1 MSRAVARLPDG
12 RIIARCRRAHYAGQL
27 PPRRLAD
34 PTEPRSRLEERRDGS
49 RSSEGH
55 GPARNS
61 SPSTRARSCPR
72 TGFSKAFWGTDAL
85 SDSALTRS
93 IAELRHTLS
102 DDAER
107 PSLVETIPKRGYR
120 LIAPVTP
127 VTVPAPYG
135 PMSLPGEGSDSR
147 RKNQSIDEPAFDAT
161 LTTSPTQSA
170 AVAPAAPYGLL
181 PEQPRRGERV
191 WLARPLATAV
201 AIMTI
206 VGGGLWL
213 GAARWFVAHG
223 PGVEAVR
230 GSSVSS
236 PGEERPLDGRKERPL
251 AVLPFINL
259 KPDAETDFLSFS
271 LADAIIA
278 RLAIIRTIDVRAAFT
293 VHKYRTQTPT
303 LRQVAEDLHV
313 SLILTGSYFKEGNV
327 LRVTPQLVDVASNQ
341 TLYQES
347 FDIEYDRLLA
357 VQERVAAQLLSA
369 LHVSLSSHERER
381 WESDRPRHPLAYE
394 FFLRGRDYYEASRY
408 THGIEFFEKSVA
420 LDPEFARAW
429 AFLGYAYAL
438 NASLRLGG
446 REQYDKAVAAY
457 KKAIALN
464 PADPRPHV
472 QMADI
477 LIETNRVEE
486 AAQVL
491 RDVLQ
496 QHSRDAHAFWG
507 LAYAYRYAGL
517 LDQSVIAAERS
528 VAIDPFL
535 LTGGNIFLTYL
546 YQGEYD
552 KFLRSFTIDDRSA
565 YQVFYAGFGRYHLK
579 SYEAAA
585 RDFDRAY
592 ELDSSL
598 LQARVGKA
606 LSHAIKGKRAAA
618 TELLQATEREI
629 DEREVGDA
637 EGHYKLAQVYAVLHD
652 TPAALRV
659 LRKSIEGGFFCYPY
673 FRNDP
678 LMESVRRERE
688 YTVLLEQ
695 ARQRHDR
702 FKRRFF

>member
-313 SLILTGSYFKEGNV
+313 SLILTGS
-327 LRVTPQLVDVASNQ
+327 
-341 TLYQES
+341 
-347 FDIEYDRLLA
+347 
-357 VQERVAAQLLSA
+357 
-369 LHVSLSSHERER
+369 
-381 WESDRPRHPLAYE
+381 
-394 FFLRGRDYYEASRY
+394 
-408 THGIEFFEKSVA
+408 
-420 LDPEFARAW
+420 
-429 AFLGYAYAL
+429 
-438 NASLRLGG
+438 
-446 REQYDKAVAAY
+446 
-457 KKAIALN
+457 
-464 PADPRPHV
+464 
-472 QMADI
+472 
-477 LIETNRVEE
+477 
-486 AAQVL
+486 
-491 RDVLQ
+491 
-496 QHSRDAHAFWG
+496 
-507 LAYAYRYAGL
+507 AG
-517 LDQSVIAAERS
+517 
-528 VAIDPFL
+528 
-535 LTGGNIFLTYL
+535 
-546 YQGEYD
+546 
-552 KFLRSFTIDDRSA
+552 
-565 YQVFYAGFGRYHLK
+565 
-579 SYEAAA
+579 
-585 RDFDRAY
+585 
-592 ELDSSL
+592 
-598 LQARVGKA
+598 
-606 LSHAIKGKRAAA
+606 
-618 TELLQATEREI
+618 
-629 DEREVGDA
+629 
-637 EGHYKLAQVYAVLHD
+637 VY
-652 TPAALRV
+652 
-659 LRKSIEGGFFCYPY
+659 C
-673 FRNDP
+673 
-678 LMESVRRERE
+678 
-688 YTVLLEQ
+688 
-695 ARQRHDR
+695 
-702 FKRRFF
+702 

>member
-1 MSRAVARLPDG
+1 M
-12 RIIARCRRAHYAGQL
+12 
-27 PPRRLAD
+27 
-34 PTEPRSRLEERRDGS
+34 
-49 RSSEGH
+49 
-55 GPARNS
+55 
-61 SPSTRARSCPR
+61 
-72 TGFSKAFWGTDAL
+72 
-85 SDSALTRS
+85 
-93 IAELRHTLS
+93 
-102 DDAER
+102 
-107 PSLVETIPKRGYR
+107 
-120 LIAPVTP
+120 
-127 VTVPAPYG
+127 
-135 PMSLPGEGSDSR
+135 
-147 RKNQSIDEPAFDAT
+147 
-161 LTTSPTQSA
+161 
-170 AVAPAAPYGLL
+170 
-181 PEQPRRGERV
+181 
-191 WLARPLATAV
+191 
-201 AIMTI
+201 
-206 VGGGLWL
+206 
-213 GAARWFVAHG
+213 
-223 PGVEAVR
+223 
-230 GSSVSS
+230 
-236 PGEERPLDGRKERPL
+236 
-251 AVLPFINL
+251 
-259 KPDAETDFLSFS
+259 
-271 LADAIIA
+271 
-278 RLAIIRTIDVRAAFT
+278 
-293 VHKYRTQTPT
+293 
-303 LRQVAEDLHV
+303 
-313 SLILTGSYFKEGNV
+313 
-327 LRVTPQLVDVASNQ
+327 
-341 TLYQES
+341 
-347 FDIEYDRLLA
+347 
-357 VQERVAAQLLSA
+357 LSA
-369 LHVSLSSHERER
+369 LHVSLSSHEREK

-408 THGIEFFEKSVA
+408 THGIEFFEKSVT

-446 REQYDKAVAAY
+446 REQYDKAVVAY

-486 AAQVL
+486 AAHVL

-517 LDQSVIAAERS
+517 LEQSVIAAERAG
-528 VAIDPFL
+528 AIDPLL

-552 KFLRSFTIDDRSA
+552 KFLRSFTVDDRSA
-565 YQVFYAGFGRYHLK
+565 YQVFYAGFARYHLK
-579 SYEAAA
+579 HYEAAT

-606 LSHAIKGKRAAA
+606 LSHAIKGERAAA

-652 TPAALRV
+652 TQAALRV
-659 LRKSIEGGFFCYPY
+659 LRKSLEGGFFCYPY

-695 ARQRHDR
+695 ARERHDR